1 MVVSVVDIKVPN
13 KIYFW
18 VHTLVELDPLTMETK
33 IVKGYAQDINKR
45 KEGKKEDQPEEKYE
59 AKHVGEVVL

>member
-1 MVVSVVDIKVPN
+1 VVKIKTPS
-13 KIYFW
+13 KLYFW
-18 VHTLVELDPLTMETK
+18 VHTLIELDPLTMETR

-45 KEGKKEDQPEEKYE
+45 KDGKKEDKLEEKYE